1 MRVLIESLPGHALP
15 DVEHEAERQA
25 LPLLPPDDD
34 DFIRPAAEE
43 ELLQAAG
50 TGGLAEARSLSLAK
64 HLLWTFGPDHRALP
78 FLLQLRAEIEGDRVV
93 SCDPEVGWLHQGIE
107 KSLEGTRL
115 LEGAR
120 LVERLHPA
128 NPVGHQLAWL
138 LALER
143 LCAVDDEVP
152 RRAQLWRVVMA
163 EVSRILEHLRVL
175 SDLVLLHA
183 GRRAQRV
190 FATAEKRVAALLEG
204 VAFDDDGR
212 LRAVVGGLSSPVP
225 VSVSEALRR
234 GVPEALSSLQPIAQQ
249 QQRLPGV
256 IDALRGLGAVEER
269 AAVAYGFTG
278 PALRACGL
286 PDDVRVRDPY
296 FAYGEL
302 APRVPTYHEGD
313 ARARFR
319 VRLDEVFA
327 SSALVLRALAAIDDA
342 PAEVQLPRSR
352 LPLDDDGAL
361 VPPAGTAAVSV
372 ELAGGELSL
381 LVVADGTPFPRR
393 ARLRT
398 PSFPLASALSRLLV
412 GARLDEVVPVLIS
425 LGMIGG
431 EIDR

>member
-15 DVEHEAERQA
+15 DVEREAERQT

-43 ELLQAAG
+43 ELLKAAG
-50 TGGLAEARSLSLAK
+50 AGGLAEARSLSLAK
-64 HLLWTFGPDHRALP
+64 HLLWTFGPEHRALP
-78 FLLQLRAEIEGDRVV
+78 FLLQLRVEIEGDRVL
-93 SCDPEVGWLHQGIE
+93 SCDPEVGWLHQGLE
-107 KSLEGTRL
+107 KA

-120 LVERLHPA
+120 FLDGTRKIERLHPA

-143 LCAVDDEVP
+143 LCGLDEEVP
-152 RRAQLWRVVMA
+152 QRALLWRVVMA

-190 FATAEKRVAALLEG
+190 FATAEKQVTSLLED
-204 VAFDDDGR
+204 VAFDDEHE
-212 LRAVVGGLSSPVP
+212 LRAVLGGLSSPVP
-225 VSVSEALRR
+225 VSVAESLRR
-234 GVPEALSSLQPIAQQ
+234 GLPDALSALQPIAQQ
-249 QQRLPGV
+249 QRRLPGV

-278 PALRACGL
+278 PALRATGL

-302 APRVPTYHEGD
+302 APRVPTYEEGD

-342 PAEVQLPRSR
+342 PSEVR
-352 LPLDDDGAL
+352 LPLERFPLDDEGAL
-361 VPPAGTAAVSV
+361 VPPEGMTAVSV

-381 LVVADGTPFPRR
+381 FVVSDGTPFPRR

-398 PSFPLASALSRLLV
+398 PSFPLASALSRLLA

-425 LGMIGG
+425 LGMIGT

>member
-1 MRVLIESLPGHALP
+1 MRLLIESLPGHALP

-50 TGGLAEARSLSLAK
+50 AGGLAEARSLSLAK

-78 FLLQLRAEIEGDRVV
+78 FLLQLRVEIEGDRVV
-93 SCDPEVGWLHQGIE
+93 SCDPEVGWLHQGLE
-107 KSLEGTRL
+107 KA
-115 LEGAR
+115 LEGARYLDGGR

-143 LCAVDDEVP
+143 LCGLDEDVP

-163 EVSRILEHLRVL
+163 EVSRIVEHLRVL

-183 GRRAQRV
+183 GRRAQQL
-190 FATAEKRVAALLEG
+190 FATAERRLSALLED
-204 VAFDDDGR
+204 VAFADDGT
-212 LRAVVGGLSSPVP
+212 LRAVVGGLGSSVP
-225 VSVSEALRR
+225 VTVSESLRR
-234 GVPEALSSLQPIAQQ
+234 GVPEALATLQPIAQQ

-269 AAVAYGFTG
+269 PAVAHGFTG

-286 PDDVRVRDPY
+286 ADDVRVRDPY
-296 FAYGEL
+296 FAYAEL
-302 APRVPTYHEGD
+302 APRVPTYPEGD

-327 SSALVLRALAAIDDA
+327 SSALLLRALAAIDDS
-342 PAEVQLPRSR
+342 PAEVALPEER
-352 LPLDDDGAL
+352 LPLDESGAL

-372 ELAGGELSL
+372 ELAGGELTL
-381 LVVADGTPFPRR
+381 LVVADGSASPRR

-398 PSFPLASALSRLLV
+398 PSFAIASALSRLLV
-412 GARLDEVVPVLIS
+412 GAHLDEVVPILIS
-425 LGMIGG
+425 LGMIGT